1 LSKEDILAILQASR
15 ELGPTYDEHT
25 ADQIM
30 ELVRQPSVSSKPW
43 QQPDWERL
51 TGRERRRMI
60 RHYTR
65 SQGPLPMNQI
75 MPVLGVSIAL
85 MAIGGG
91 YDHGLG
97 VFAVL
102 TLDALVV
109 ILAVLKK

>member
-1 LSKEDILAILQASR
+1 
-15 ELGPTYDEHT
+15 
-25 ADQIM
+25 
-30 ELVRQPSVSSKPW
+30 
-43 QQPDWERL
+43 
-51 TGRERRRMI
+51 
-60 RHYTR
+60 
-65 SQGPLPMNQI
+65 MNQI

-102 TLDALVV
+102 TLAALVV